1 MSKKKSAPTKKVAK
15 KEPQKTAKKTEK
27 RSPKVIVGYKTVDTD
42 MKAFH
47 GGKFQYTVGKD
58 HTVKIPANDHG
69 NSCGT
74 GLHFAPA
81 KQTAINFAKSYDDDY
96 ILLEVQS
103 LESDIVGQD
112 GSKYRTRKL
121 FVNKV
126 LSKVES
132 RGPEWKKAVT
142 EIEALAKKILI
153 PNKNV
158 TNKQIN
164 TAVEAIRK
172 AHGRKK
178 LEVYIT
184 DNIYEANAAM
194 ENIGTD
200 FHDNSEKSY
209 NLANKVVD
217 DSELYQSYHFPIDIY
232 ILGDA
237 VTNIL
242 CGYLTAHETP
252 LGKANQ
258 KQIAKIKPFFN
269 LLALGLLPIGF
280 GSKQNF
286 IIFKPNQNLKDMKT
300 AF

>member
-1 MSKKKSAPTKKVAK
+1 MTKKKSAPPKKVAK
-15 KEPQKTAKKTEK
+15 KETKKTVK
-27 RSPKVIVGYKTVDTD
+27 KNDKVIVGYKTVDTN
-42 MKAFH
+42 MAAFYN
-47 GGKFQYTVGKD
+47 GKFKYTVGKE
-58 HTVKIPANDHG
+58 HTVKVSSANG
-69 NSCGT
+69 NGKACGT
-74 GLHFAPA
+74 GLHFAPT
-81 KQTAINFAKSYDDDY
+81 KQGAITFAQAYDDDY

-209 NLANKVVD
+209 NLANKVAD
-217 DSELYQSYHFPIDIY
+217 DSELYKSYHLPIDTY
-232 ILGDA
+232 LLGDA